1 MRATRFVG
9 PLVIAVLVAVGISVE
24 ASGPAVTADRI
35 VLHQDEFIPRFASF
49 LPRVLRVP
57 AGKTVTLPPDSTWD
71 AIEVAGTLRVSRTH
85 DTICRFIHL
94 TILPGGTLDVGT

>member
-1 MRATRFVG
+1 MHAKNYLL
-9 PLVIAVLVAVGISVE
+9 PLLTAALVAIGISAE
-24 ASGPAVTADRI
+24 ASGFVVTADKI
-35 VLHQDEFIPRFASF
+35 VLHEHEFIPRFASF

-85 DTICRFIHL
+85 DTICRFTHL
-94 TILPGGTLDVGT
+94 IILPGGTL